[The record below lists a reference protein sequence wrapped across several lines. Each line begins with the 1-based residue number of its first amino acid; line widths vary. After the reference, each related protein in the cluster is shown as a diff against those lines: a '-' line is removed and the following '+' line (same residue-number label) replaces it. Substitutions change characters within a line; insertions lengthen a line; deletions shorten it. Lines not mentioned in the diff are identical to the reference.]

1 MVMEK
6 NLVPKRYCTQSHSWL
21 KDVFIPPYD
30 KNIGNEKPIPMV
42 LKNGSFFS
50 HPQMIGTLW

>member
-1 MVMEK
+1 MEK